1 MIEEIFNKFNEINPE
16 PKIELNYNNNF
27 TLLIAVLLSAQT
39 TDKSV
44 NIATESIFDK
54 YNTPQKMLIFGIKN
68 LEDAIKRIGLYRTK
82 AKNIIELCNI
92 LIEKHSGEVP
102 NNFDDLIKLPGVG
115 RKTADVVLNS
125 AFDEP
130 RIAVDC
136 HIFRIVHRI
145 GITGGKTADEVADN
159 LLKVIPKKWHKHAHH
174 WLVLH
179 GRHVCKARKPDCN
192 NCNISQWCL
201 KNI

>member
-54 YNTPQKMLIFGIKN
+54 YNTPQKMLIFGNKN

-82 AKNIIELCNI
+82 AKNIIKLCKI

-125 AFDEP
+125 AFDKP

-145 GITGGKTADEVADN
+145 GITSGKTTDEVADN

-179 GRHVCKARKPDCN
+179 GRHTCKARKPDCD
-192 NCNISQWCL
+192 NCCISKWCL

>member
-44 NIATESIFDK
+44 NIATESIFDQ
-54 YNTPQKMLIFGIKN
+54 YNTPQKMLLFGNKN
-68 LEDAIKRIGLYRTK
+68 LENAIKKIGLYHTK
-82 AKNIIELCNI
+82 AKNIIELCKI

-125 AFDEP
+125 AFGEP

-136 HIFRIVHRI
+136 HIFRITHRI
-145 GITGGKTADEVADN
+145 GITTGKTADEVADN
-159 LLKVIPKKWHKHAHH
+159 LLKVVPKKWHKNAHH

-179 GRHVCKARKPDCN
+179 GRHTCKARKPDCD
-192 NCNISQWCL
+192 NCCISNWCL

>member
-54 YNTPQKMLIFGIKN
+54 YNTPQKMLLFGNKN
-68 LEDAIKRIGLYRTK
+68 LEDAIKRIGLYHTK

-102 NNFDDLIKLPGVG
+102 DNFDDLIRLPGVG

-145 GITGGKTADEVADN
+145 GITSGKTADEVADN

>member
-54 YNTPQKMLIFGIKN
+54 YNTPQKMLLFGNKN
-68 LEDAIKRIGLYRTK
+68 LEDAIKRIGLYHTK

-102 NNFDDLIKLPGVG
+102 DNFDDLIRLPGVG

-145 GITGGKTADEVADN
+145 GITSGKTADEVADN

-179 GRHVCKARKPDCN
+179 GRHICKARKPDCD
-192 NCNISQWCL
+192 NCNISKWCL

>member
-1 MIEEIFNKFNEINPE
+1 MIEDIFNKFSEINPE
-16 PKIELNYNNNF
+16 PKIELNYSNNF

-44 NIATESIFDK
+44 NIATESIFDQ
-54 YNTPQKMLIFGIKN
+54 YNTPQKMLFFGNKN
-68 LEDAIKRIGLYRTK
+68 LENAIKRIGLYRTK
-82 AKNIIELCNI
+82 AKNIIELCKI
-92 LIEKHSGEVP
+92 LIEKHNGEVP
-102 NNFDDLIKLPGVG
+102 NTFDDLIKLPGVG

-125 AFDEP
+125 AFGESK
-130 RIAVDC
+130 IAVDC

-145 GITGGKTADEVADN
+145 GITSGKTVDEVADN

-179 GRHVCKARKPDCN
+179 GRHVCKARKPDCD
-192 NCNISQWCL
+192 NCNISKWCL